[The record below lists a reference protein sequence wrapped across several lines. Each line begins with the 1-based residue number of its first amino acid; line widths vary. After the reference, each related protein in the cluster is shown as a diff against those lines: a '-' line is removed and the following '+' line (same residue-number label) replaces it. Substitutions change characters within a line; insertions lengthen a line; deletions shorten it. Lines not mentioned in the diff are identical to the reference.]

1 MSKTVLI
8 IGAGPA
14 GLTSG
19 LLLAQQGYKVQLFEA
34 DCEYVGG
41 LSKTVKHNGFLFDIG
56 GHRFYTKEKDVQDF
70 WQKILGPEIL
80 IRQRVSRIYYKKK
93 FLSYPLQPFDLL
105 GKIHPYESFL
115 FTLSYLK
122 TLLTPQRKVLHF
134 EDWITSRFGKK
145 LFQTFFKS
153 YTEKVWGRD
162 CREISADWA
171 AQRINNLNFLKI
183 LKKFIQQILGIK
195 SNDVKSLIEEF
206 EYPKK
211 GPGQLWELVAEK
223 TQDAGGV
230 IQMGARVKSC
240 QFNEVDQRW
249 QIEIEGSAEI
259 ITGDHLISSA
269 PLGLFL
275 KTLRPQL
282 KTKTLTE
289 LSEFKYRGF
298 ITLALMFK
306 GKNSFPDNWIY
317 IHDERVKVAR
327 IQNYGN
333 WSEFM
338 VPSAEHVC
346 YGLEY
351 FCQENDV
358 FWNLPDSEIFE
369 LAKKELHLLDIPFD
383 STELDYK
390 VIRSGKAYP
399 VYDLNYGKRLE
410 TIKKELEPFS
420 TLHLIGRSGL
430 HRYNNQDHSIKTAMI
445 TVENILAD
453 RKIFS
458 PWQVNQDAEYIEE
471 IKISESI

>member
-19 LLLAQQGYKVQLFEA
+19 LLLAQQGFKVQIFEA
-34 DCEYVGG
+34 DPEYVGG

-56 GHRFYTKEKDVQDF
+56 GHRFYTKEQEVQDF
-70 WQKILGPEIL
+70 WQKILGSEIM
-80 IRQRVSRIYYKKK
+80 IRQRISRIYYKKK
-93 FLSYPLQPFDLL
+93 FLSYPLQPVDLL
-105 GKIHPYESFL
+105 SKIHPFESLL

-122 TLLTPQRKVLHF
+122 TLISPRKEVLHF

-183 LKKFIQQILGIK
+183 LKKFIHQILGIK

-211 GPGQLWELVAEK
+211 GPGQLWELVVEK
-223 TQDAGGV
+223 IREAGGI
-230 IQMGARVKSC
+230 IQMGVRVKNC
-240 QFNEVDQRW
+240 QFIPADQTWKIQLEGANEVV
-249 QIEIEGSAEI
+249 I
-259 ITGDHLISSA
+259 GDHLISSA
-269 PLGLFL
+269 PLGHFL
-275 KTLRPQL
+275 SCLRPEL
-282 KTKTLTE
+282 NSKILAE

-333 WSEFM
+333 WSEHM
-338 VPSAEHVC
+338 VPSVEHVC
-346 YGLEY
+346 YGLEF
-351 FCQENDV
+351 FCQENDE
-358 FWNLPDSEIFE
+358 FWNLPDQEIFE
-369 LAKKELHLLDIPFD
+369 LAKKELKLLDIPFGHEEID
-383 STELDYK
+383 FK

-399 VYDLNYGKRLE
+399 VYDLNYGNRLDM
-410 TIKKELEPFS
+410 IKKELEPFS

-445 TVENILAD
+445 TVENILAGK
-453 RKIFS
+453 KIYS

-471 IKISESI
+471 MKVNESI